1 MKGRIFGFARALCF
15 IGAAALAVAAFQY
28 ALDSLENG
36 QSEENLRQL
45 EETLR
50 RAAVACYAAE
60 GAYPATLEDLVG
72 RYGIQIS
79 DDYTVHYTSFAEN
92 LVPDITVLEN
102 TP

>member
-1 MKGRIFGFARALCF
+1 MLCF
-15 IGAAALAVAAFQY
+15 IGAAVLAILAFQY
-28 ALDSLENG
+28 ALDSLEDG
-36 QSEENLRQL
+36 QSEESLRQL

-79 DDYTVHYTSFAEN
+79 DEYTVRYTSFAEN